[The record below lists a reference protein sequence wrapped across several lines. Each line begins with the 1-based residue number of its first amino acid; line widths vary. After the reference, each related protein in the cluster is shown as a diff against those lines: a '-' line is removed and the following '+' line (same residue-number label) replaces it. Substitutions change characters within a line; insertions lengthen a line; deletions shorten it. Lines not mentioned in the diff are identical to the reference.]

1 VMDISETVF
10 QQMYNALLD
19 ARQSLRHF
27 CGQHPDD
34 GEVLALLSVN
44 NAVTSASRVSKE
56 VQAD

>member
-1 VMDISETVF
+1 MDISETVF

-27 CGQHPDD
+27 CGQHPND

-44 NAVTSASRVSKE
+44 NAVTSASLVSKE
-56 VQAD
+56 VRAD

>member
-1 VMDISETVF
+1 MDISETVF

-34 GEVLALLSVN
+34 CEVLALLSVN
-44 NAVTSASRVSKE
+44 NAVTSASNVSKQ

>member
-1 VMDISETVF
+1 MDISETIF

-34 GEVLALLSVN
+34 GDVLALLSVN
-44 NAVTSASRVSKE
+44 NAVTSASLVSKE